1 MNVGRLLNDQ
11 FENYK
16 YKGGSGDNGSMPET
30 VNDHPLEKEP
40 TKAEIATAVDRLN
53 KSIET
58 MNERVS
64 FSYHEG
70 TNRVVMKV
78 INPDTQEVIREVPA
92 RNVIKLLEHIQ
103 QYLGMFVDESR

>member
-1 MNVGRLLNDQ
+1 M
-11 FENYK
+11 
-16 YKGGSGDNGSMPET
+16 
-30 VNDHPLEKEP
+30 
-40 TKAEIATAVDRLN
+40 DRLN

-70 TNRVVMKV
+70 TNRVIMKV

-92 RNVIKLLEHIQ
+92 KNVIRLLEHIQ
-103 QYLGMFVDESR
+103 EYIGMFVDESR

>member
-1 MNVGRLLNDQ
+1 
-11 FENYK
+11 
-16 YKGGSGDNGSMPET
+16 MPET